1 MYFYIFDPRG
11 EREVKYFERIQGR
24 LLNTLAE
31 THIEGETYRVTAI
44 RSIELLVEQAIGAE
58 VRTIIVVG
66 SDSSLNKTINALVRK
81 KADVTVGFISL
92 DEASSLGHIFGVT
105 ADIQDAVRTLAGRL
119 VRELDLGQI
128 GEHYFLSK
136 VDLGENYFSRTDAG
150 FLGVGSAMRFMSLRP
165 FPIQISLDG
174 RFNVTTEALGAQI
187 INSRSNKGC
196 RIKLGNPQDKLL
208 DILILGK
215 LTTAQIFRYRK
226 ELASGCLDNVPG
238 ATILHAKKVEIIGP
252 KKLPLAVEGQVYT
265 KAPAT
270 VIASKEKIKMIVG
283 KARQF

>member
-1 MYFYIFDPRG
+1 M
-11 EREVKYFERIQGR
+11 
-24 LLNTLAE
+24 
-31 THIEGETYRVTAI
+31 
-44 RSIELLVEQAIGAE
+44 
-58 VRTIIVVG
+58 
-66 SDSSLNKTINALVRK
+66 
-81 KADVTVGFISL
+81 
-92 DEASSLGHIFGVT
+92 
-105 ADIQDAVRTLAGRL
+105 
-119 VRELDLGQI
+119 
-128 GEHYFLSK
+128 
-136 VDLGENYFSRTDAG
+136 GENYFPKTDAG

-226 ELASGCLDNVPG
+226 ELASGCLDNEPG
-238 ATILHAKKVEIIGP
+238 ATILNEKKRGIIGP

-283 KARQF
+283 KTRQF